1 VNALHVV
8 RRAAAYVWAGPN
20 TLLGL
25 MAGLLVLGLGG
36 RAQFVRGV
44 IEFHGGLAAALCS
57 ALPGPMRFSAITFG
71 HVILGV
77 GVLTLVAVRE
87 HEHVHVRQ
95 YEAWGP
101 FFLMAYLVSSV
112 WEMLRGHRP
121 YRDNYFERCACSA
134 TESPPDDRAS
144 GRSPMR

>member
-1 VNALHVV
+1 MHIA

-20 TLLGL
+20 TFLGL

-36 RAQFVRGV
+36 RAQIVRGV

-57 ALPGPMRFSAITFG
+57 ALPRPMRFSAITFG

-77 GVLTLVAVRE
+77 GAPTLVAVRE

-101 FFLMAYLVSSV
+101 FFLLAYLVSSV
-112 WEMLRGHRP
+112 WEFLRGHRP

-134 TESPPDDRAS
+134 TELPTGDRTS
-144 GRSPMR
+144 GRSATR

>member
-1 VNALHVV
+1 MNASHVV

-36 RAQFVRGV
+36 RAQCVRGV
-44 IEFHGGLAAALCS
+44 IEFHGGLAAAFCS

-77 GVLTLVAVRE
+77 GAATLIAVFLVPALFVAAERIGQW
-87 HEHVHVRQ
+87 RSR
-95 YEAWGP
+95 
-101 FFLMAYLVSSV
+101 SS
-112 WEMLRGHRP
+112 M
-121 YRDNYFERCACSA
+121 SA
-134 TESPPDDRAS
+134 TPPLPAHGES
-144 GRSPMR
+144 

>member
-1 VNALHVV
+1 MNALHVV

-36 RAQFVRGV
+36 RAQLVRGV
-44 IEFHGGLAAALCS
+44 IEFHGGLMAAFCS

-77 GVLTLVAVRE
+77 GAPTLVAVRE

-101 FFLMAYLVSSV
+101 FFLPAYLVSSV
-112 WEMLRGHRP
+112 WEMLRGRCA

-134 TESPPDDRAS
+134 TELPPDDRAS
-144 GRSPMR
+144 GRSAM